1 MFNFRKK
8 DIAELQTSENDL
20 KFSDEILNEIHHYL
34 FSGEELN
41 LEIIEDLMLKLQ
53 ITKEGVEEY
62 FANQDKSLKGKV
74 KKEFIRFGRYTRKEF
89 IYFGILILSVLI
101 LGDKAMYAALALAL
115 FKQYNDEA
123 DDKLDVVI
131 ENKDKSINELFQIMN
146 SRIKHYENVL
156 KLKQSKL
163 RVISD
168 SNDRENNILI
178 LANEYLEMCLDD
190 RITLDDIPVNIQN
203 VILVMLQNELGEGS
217 LEELLNQARSMRLG
231 NTSIRNKVNKN

>member
-20 KFSDEILNEIHHYL
+20 NASDEILNEIHHYL

-41 LEIIEDLMLKLQ
+41 TKILENLMLKLQ
-53 ITKEGVEEY
+53 ITKERVDQHLFY
-62 FANQDKSLKGKV
+62 SDASNSKV